1 MEEKEKGSGW
11 LLFASIMLMMVGVFN
26 VIWGIAAVAKSTV
39 FVADTRL
46 VFGSL
51 NSWGWIYLILGVIEI
66 CAGFGVLS
74 KAQWARWFGIVVGSI
89 AAIMAFFSIWAYP
102 GWALLIITL
111 DVLVVYGL
119 AAYGG
124 REPGAL

>member
-46 VFGSL
+46 VFGNL

>member
-124 REPGAL
+124 RESGAL

>member
-1 MEEKEKGSGW
+1 MEETEKGSGW

-26 VIWGIAAVAKSTV
+26 VIWGIAAVAKSSV
-39 FVADTRL
+39 FVADVRL

>member
-1 MEEKEKGSGW
+1 MEETEKGSGW

-124 REPGAL
+124 REPGAV

>member
-124 REPGAL
+124 REPGAV

>member
-26 VIWGIAAVAKSTV
+26 VIWGIAAVAKSSV

>member
-119 AAYGG
+119 AAYGD
-124 REPGAL
+124 REPGAV